1 WTTVVLHHS
10 YVTGGNSDHEHFG
23 PPDAL
28 NDRLSTETT
37 ESCNTYNML
46 KLTRRLFTWDAS
58 PACAEFYERALYN
71 HILGSQDPETGR
83 VTYYV
88 PLESGRM
95 KTYQTLF
102 DTFSCCV
109 GTGMENHTRYGEA
122 IYFHDAAG
130 LYVNLFIPSE
140 LTWREKGFVLR
151 QETRFPDE
159 DATELRIRCGDPVEL
174 TLHLRY
180 PAWARDGVELRVNG
194 EAVAGTAAP
203 GSYIPLR
210 RTWRDGDTI
219 AARYPMRVHTEAMP
233 DNPRRVALLYGPI
246 VLAGALG
253 ETERA
258 PNRMPVLITDDQ
270 PVAAWLKPVA
280 GEPLTFVTDGV
291 GHPED
296 LRLIPFFRMHHQR
309 HVVYWDLF
317 TPEQWEA
324 RQTAYREEQARRQA
338 LDARTLDY
346 VQPGE
351 MQPERDHAFE
361 GENSRH
367 GMHLDRAWR
376 DAADG
381 GWFAF
386 TMKVSPDR
394 PVELIC
400 TYWGSDAGGRVF
412 DILVDGERIATQS
425 LETPQ
430 DPGTFF
436 DVAYP
441 IPPEHTR
448 GKDRVRVTFQAR
460 PGMMAGGV
468 FGCRTALPR

>member
-1 WTTVVLHHS
+1 
-10 YVTGGNSDHEHFG
+10 
-23 PPDAL
+23 
-28 NDRLSTETT
+28 
-37 ESCNTYNML
+37 
-46 KLTRRLFTWDAS
+46 
-58 PACAEFYERALYN
+58 
-71 HILGSQDPETGR
+71 
-83 VTYYV
+83 
-88 PLESGRM
+88 
-95 KTYQTLF
+95 
-102 DTFSCCV
+102 
-109 GTGMENHTRYGEA
+109 
-122 IYFHDAAG
+122 
-130 LYVNLFIPSE
+130 
-140 LTWREKGFVLR
+140 
-151 QETRFPDE
+151 
-159 DATELRIRCGDPVEL
+159 
-174 TLHLRY
+174 
-180 PAWARDGVELRVNG
+180 
-194 EAVAGTAAP
+194 
-203 GSYIPLR
+203 
-210 RTWRDGDTI
+210 
-219 AARYPMRVHTEAMP
+219 
-233 DNPRRVALLYGPI
+233 
-246 VLAGALG
+246 
-253 ETERA
+253 
-258 PNRMPVLITDDQ
+258 MPVLITDDQ